1 MSSVL
6 LASILII
13 TIPVS
18 VLTYLAITA
27 DLTSRK
33 IVRRNLADGP
43 AAAAK
48 PGQTQ
53 TIHVQLADLAKRVTP
68 AGYAGWLDKKL
79 TLAGRPASLP
89 LERLLVVKP
98 LLALGAGAIGL
109 LVVLANP
116 APTVLVV
123 VLAIV
128 VLMYFVPDVLL
139 DSRGQTRQKAI
150 QLELPNTLDQMLIA
164 VEAGLGFESAMA
176 RAAGNGRG
184 PIADEL
190 TRTLQDIRM
199 GRNRKEAYL
208 QLMDRTSVQELRS
221 FVRAVIQADKYGIA
235 VARVLRSQAAE
246 MRVKRRQRAE
256 EQAMKVPVKILFPL
270 IFTILPVLFIVLL
283 SPAVLSIAKLFSSGG
298 F

>member
-1 MSSVL
+1 MSPVL

-27 DLTSRK
+27 DLSSRK
-33 IVRRNLADGP
+33 IVRKNLIEGP
-43 AAAAK
+43 AAATA
-48 PGQTQ
+48 PGQPRTVNTQ
-53 TIHVQLADLAKRVTP
+53 LVDLAKRATP
-68 AGYAGWLDKKL
+68 VGYTGWLDKKL
-79 TLAGRPASLP
+79 TLAGRPATFP
-89 LERLLVVKP
+89 LERLLVAKP
-98 LLALGAGAIGL
+98 LLALGAAAVGFLAFL
-109 LVVLANP
+109 VNPSPAVFVVLLIII
-116 APTVLVV
+116 VLV
-123 VLAIV
+123 
-128 VLMYFVPDVLL
+128 YFVPDILL
-139 DSRGQTRQKAI
+139 DSRGQTRQKEI

-184 PIADEL
+184 PLAEEL

-208 QLMDRTSVQELRS
+208 QLLDRTSVPELRS

-246 MRVKRRQRAE
+246 MRVRRRQRAE

-270 IFTILPVLFIVLL
+270 IFTILPVLFIVIL
-283 SPAVLSIAKLFSSGG
+283 SPAILGIAKLFSGG
-298 F
+298 I